1 MACELASE
9 NNSSHRRITV
19 NVTRRTAL
27 ALVLL
32 FALLVPATTA
42 QQPNTEA
49 QQAAARLAGSI
60 LVNGQSMKY
69 LEDLTDK
76 FGGRLTGS
84 PAYNRSAEWAAEQ
97 FRAMG
102 ISNVKL
108 EPFTIPN
115 GWERGYARGRMVAP
129 VERHLFIES
138 LGWAPSTPAGGV
150 RGELVKIGDIDA
162 DKIKAQAGQLKGR
175 LVMLDLAAIFA
186 HGFEGFAKIPAAL
199 QAFKDAGVGAV
210 VVGDF
215 ENNNVLNAFSFDWGA
230 HVSPLPVAQIGKEDA
245 QLIDRLM
252 RSGAV
257 TIEFEYQNR
266 VTGPTQVNN
275 VIAEIP
281 GRDKADEWL
290 IIGAHLDSW
299 DYGTGAQDNGS
310 GTAMVM
316 EAARAI
322 AAMGRAPRRT
332 IRFALWGGEEQGLL
346 GSAAYVR
353 AHRAELGKCVA
364 VLNTDN
370 GAGHPKGWKVE
381 GRQDVA
387 SGLRDISKNWLAGM
401 SGGGLSQEATF
412 DTDHGHFMLE
422 GVPALDL
429 WVETEGYGKVHHKS
443 SDTIDKVD
451 AHSLALGTAVVAV
464 TAVAIAERDQ
474 PIAPRLD
481 HQAVGEIVKKTNF
494 AGFLKAI
501 GVWE

>member
-1 MACELASE
+1 M
-9 NNSSHRRITV
+9 IV
-19 NVTRRTAL
+19 NAMLRSAL

-32 FALLVPATTA
+32 AALLVPMTLA
-42 QQPNTEA
+42 QQPTA
-49 QQAAARLAGSI
+49 DVQQASARLAGSV
-60 LVNGQSMKY
+60 LVGGHAMKY

-84 PAYNRSAEWAAEQ
+84 LAYNRSAEWAAEQ

-102 ISNVKL
+102 IKNVKL
-108 EPFTIPN
+108 EPFTIPQ
-115 GWERGYARGRMVAP
+115 GWERGYGRGRMLAP

-150 RGELVKIGDIDA
+150 RGEVVKIGDIDA

-175 LVMLDLAAIFA
+175 IVMLNLAAIFA
-186 HGFEGFAKIPAAL
+186 HGFEGFAKIPAAF
-199 QAFKDAGVGAV
+199 QMFKDAGAGAV

-215 ENNNVLNAFSFDWGA
+215 ENNNVMNAFSFDWGA
-230 HVSPLPVAQIGKEDA
+230 HINPLPVAQIGKEDA
-245 QLIDRLM
+245 KLIDRFLQN
-252 RSGAV
+252 GAV
-257 TIEFEYQNR
+257 TIEFEYQNK
-266 VTGPTQVNN
+266 VSGPTQVNN
-275 VIAEIP
+275 VVAEIP

-310 GTAMVM
+310 GSAMVM

-322 AAMGRAPRRT
+322 TALGQPPRRT
-332 IRFALWGGEEQGLL
+332 IRFALWGGEEEGLL

-353 AHRAELGKCVA
+353 AHQSELAKCVA

-381 GRQDVA
+381 GRKDVEDA
-387 SGLRDISKNWLAGM
+387 MQAISKTLLADL
-401 SGGGLSQEATF
+401 SGGGLSQETTF
-412 DTDHGHFMLE
+412 DTDHGHFMIE

-429 WVETEGYGKVHHKS
+429 WVEMEGYGKIHHKA

-451 AHSLALGTAVVAV
+451 THSLALGTAIVAV
-464 TAVAIAERDQ
+464 TAYAIAERDQ

-481 HQAVGEIVKKTNF
+481 HAAVGEIVRKANLE
-494 AGFLKAI
+494 GFLKAV
-501 GVWE
+501 GVWN

>member
-1 MACELASE
+1 M
-9 NNSSHRRITV
+9 IV
-19 NVTRRTAL
+19 NATPRSAL
-27 ALVLL
+27 AL
-32 FALLVPATTA
+32 ALLVALLAPIAVA
-42 QQPNTEA
+42 QQPTPDV
-49 QQAAARLAGSI
+49 QQASARLAGSV
-60 LVNGQSMKY
+60 LVGGHAMKY

-102 ISNVKL
+102 IKNVKL
-108 EPFTIPN
+108 EPFTLPN
-115 GWERGYARGRMVAP
+115 GWERGYARGRVLAP

-150 RGELVKIGDIDA
+150 RGEIVKIGDIDS
-162 DKIKAQAGQLKGR
+162 DKIKAQAERLKGR
-175 LVMLDLAAIFA
+175 IVMLDLAAIFA
-186 HGFEGFAKIPAAL
+186 HGFAGFAKIPAAF
-199 QAFKDAGVGAV
+199 QAFKDAGAGAV
-210 VVGDF
+210 VVGDT

-230 HVSPLPVAQIGKEDA
+230 HINPLPVAQVGKEDA
-245 QLIDRLM
+245 RLIDRLM
-252 RSGAV
+252 QNGAV
-257 TIEFEYQNR
+257 TIEFEYQNK
-266 VTGPTQVNN
+266 VSGPIQVNN
-275 VIAEIP
+275 VVAEIP

-310 GTAMVM
+310 GTAMVL

-322 AAMGRAPRRT
+322 AGMPQPPRRT
-332 IRFALWGGEEQGLL
+332 IRFALWGGEEEGLL

-353 AHRAELGKCVA
+353 AHQSELGKCVA

-381 GRQDVA
+381 GRKDVA
-387 SGLRDISKNWLAGM
+387 DGLRDTSKTLLADL
-401 SGGGLSQEATF
+401 SGGGLSQEVSF

-429 WVETEGYGKVHHKS
+429 WVEMEGYGKIHHKA

-451 AHSLALGTAVVAV
+451 AHSLALGSAIVAV
-464 TAVAIAERDQ
+464 TAYAIAERDQ
-474 PIAPRLD
+474 ALAPRLD
-481 HQAVGEIVKKTNF
+481 HAAVGEIVKKANLE
-494 AGFLKAI
+494 GFLKAV
-501 GVWE
+501 GVWN